1 MSDTTRLAAGTP
13 RAAAPADAPPPAGD
27 IPPGDPPG
35 DPSPPTAG
43 YSPPRRPP
51 LGHRVRI
58 LRRLTV
64 QAWFLLAVSVLCVM
78 TLVAGGVA
86 AAMLA
91 RTTDTGDH
99 LIDEVSPA
107 RTQAF
112 RLQAALLDQETGVR
126 GYQLTKDEDLLE
138 PYRRGLADETA
149 ARERLA
155 GLVAGLERPEADL
168 RAVDRAAREWRTEY
182 ADPALAGAASGE
194 ALSVTGAKD
203 AFDRVRAALDAQQEH
218 LGQEQRL
225 ARTAFA
231 DARSDRD
238 RALIAA
244 LVAFLLT
251 GVAITVLVHFT
262 VVRPLDTVRTASR
275 RVAGGDFDHV
285 IPAHG
290 PADLRTLAEAVDG
303 MRLRVVNELATS
315 RGNEAELAR
324 QAAELDA
331 AAVELRRSNS
341 ELEQFAYVASHDLQ
355 EPLRK
360 VASFCQLLEKRYGD
374 QLDDRAT
381 QYIGFAVD
389 GAKRMQVLIN
399 DLLTFSR
406 VGRVQDAQEPVAL
419 DAALDRAVRNL
430 SVTIEETGAVVERP
444 AELPEIVGDPTLL
457 TMLWQ
462 NLVGNAVK
470 FRRPDRAPHIA
481 ITVDREEGADS
492 WTFTVTDNGIGIAEE
507 FTEKVFVIFQRLHAR
522 DAYAGTGIGL
532 SLCKKVVEHSGGAIW
547 IDPSHTD
554 GARIVFTLP
563 AEPQLSL
570 PEPEPEPKSSPEPG
584 STPAVTTEGSTE

>member
-1 MSDTTRLAAGTP
+1 
-13 RAAAPADAPPPAGD
+13 
-27 IPPGDPPG
+27 
-35 DPSPPTAG
+35 
-43 YSPPRRPP
+43 
-51 LGHRVRI
+51 
-58 LRRLTV
+58 
-64 QAWFLLAVSVLCVM
+64 M
-78 TLVAGGVA
+78 TLVAGGAA

-91 RTTDTGDH
+91 RATDTGDH

-126 GYQLTKDEDLLE
+126 GYLLTKDEDVLE
-138 PYRRGLADETA
+138 PYRRGLADEA
-149 ARERLA
+149 VARERLRNLVD
-155 GLVAGLERPEADL
+155 GLDRPVADL
-168 RAVDRAAREWRTEY
+168 RAVDRAAREWRTEF
-182 ADPALAGAASGE
+182 ADPALAGRGSDGGSDEVA
-194 ALSVTGAKD
+194 SVTEAKQ
-203 AFDRVRAALDAQQEH
+203 AFDRVRAALDAQQAH
-218 LGQEQRL
+218 LGDEQRK

-231 DARSDRD
+231 EARSDRD
-238 RALIAA
+238 RALVAA

-262 VVRPLDTVRTASR
+262 VVRPLDTVRAASR
-275 RVAGGDFDHV
+275 RVAGGDFDHA

-290 PADLRTLAEAVDG
+290 PADLRTLAEAVEG
-303 MRLRVVNELATS
+303 MRLRVVSELATS
-315 RGNEAELAR
+315 RSDQAELAR
-324 QAAELDA
+324 QAADLDA
-331 AAVELRRSNS
+331 AAVELRRSNA

-406 VGRVQDAQEPVAL
+406 VGRVQDAQEEVAL
-419 DAALDRAVRNL
+419 DAALDRALRNV
-430 SVTIEETGAVVERP
+430 SVSIEETGAVVERP
-444 AELPEIVGDPTLL
+444 AELPEVMGDPTLL

-470 FRRPDRAPHIA
+470 FRHPDRAPHITVA
-481 ITVDREEGADS
+481 VDREEGADS
-492 WTFTVTDNGIGIAEE
+492 WTFSVTDNGIGIPEE
-507 FTEKVFVIFQRLHAR
+507 FAEKVFIIFQRLHAR

-532 SLCKKVVEHSGGAIW
+532 SLCKKVVEHSGGHIW
-547 IDPSHTD
+547 IDTAHTG
-554 GARIVFTLP
+554 GARIAFTLP
-563 AEPQLSL
+563 AQP
-570 PEPEPEPKSSPEPG
+570 P
-584 STPAVTTEGSTE
+584 PAVEPPSPATATTEGSTA

>member
-1 MSDTTRLAAGTP
+1 MSQSTRLPAATP
-13 RAAAPADAPPPAGD
+13 PPAEEGAPPPGD
-27 IPPGDPPG
+27 VAP
-35 DPSPPTAG
+35 PSPPPSSAT
-43 YSPPRRPP
+43 PPPP
-51 LGHRVRI
+51 FGHRVRI

-64 QAWFLLAVSVLCVM
+64 QGWFLLAVAALCVM

-126 GYQLTKDEDLLE
+126 GYLLTKDEDVLE
-138 PYRRGLADETA
+138 PYRRGMADEA
-149 ARERLA
+149 VARERLRELVD
-155 GLVAGLERPEADL
+155 GLDRPVADL
-168 RAVDRAAREWRTEY
+168 RAVDRAAREWRADF
-182 ADPALAGAASGE
+182 ADPALAGEDIAGGGDEVA
-194 ALSVTGAKD
+194 SVTGAKL
-203 AFDRVRAALDAQQEH
+203 AFDRVRAALDAQQAH
-218 LGQEQRL
+218 LGDEQRK
-225 ARTAFA
+225 ARAAFA

-238 RALIAA
+238 RALVAA

-262 VVRPLDTVRTASR
+262 VVRPLDTVRAASR
-275 RVAGGDFDHV
+275 RVAGGDFDHA

-290 PADLRTLAEAVDG
+290 PADLRTLAETVEG
-303 MRLRVVNELATS
+303 MRLRVVSELATS
-315 RGNEAELAR
+315 RSDQAELAR

-331 AAVELRRSNS
+331 AAVELRRSNA

-406 VGRVQDAQEPVAL
+406 VGRVQDAQEEVAL
-419 DAALDRAVRNL
+419 DAALDRALRNV
-430 SVTIEETGAVVERP
+430 SVSIEETGAVVERP
-444 AELPEIVGDPTLL
+444 AELPEVMGDPTLL

-462 NLVGNAVK
+462 NLLGNAVK
-470 FRRPDRAPHIA
+470 FRHPDRAPHITVA
-481 ITVDREEGADS
+481 VDRAEGADS
-492 WTFTVTDNGIGIAEE
+492 WTFSVTDNGIGIPEE
-507 FTEKVFVIFQRLHAR
+507 FAEKVFIIFQRLHAR

-532 SLCKKVVEHSGGAIW
+532 SLCKKVVEHSGGHIW
-547 IDPSHTD
+547 IDTAHTG
-554 GARIVFTLP
+554 GARIAFTLP
-563 AEPQLSL
+563 AQQPPPAAEP
-570 PEPEPEPKSSPEPG
+570 PP
-584 STPAVTTEGSTE
+584 PATAEITATTATTEGSTA

>member
-1 MSDTTRLAAGTP
+1 MSETARPSAGEP
-13 RAAAPADAPPPAGD
+13 EPPP
-27 IPPGDPPG
+27 P
-35 DPSPPTAG
+35 
-43 YSPPRRPP
+43 RPP
-51 LGHRVRI
+51 FGHRVRI

-64 QAWFLLAVSVLCVM
+64 QGWFLLAVAALCLM
-78 TLVAGGVA
+78 TLGAGSVA
-86 AAMLA
+86 AATLA
-91 RTTDTGDH
+91 RTTETGDH

-138 PYRRGLADETA
+138 PYRRGLIDESA
-149 ARERLA
+149 ARARL
-155 GLVAGLERPEADL
+155 GDLVEELDRPVADL
-168 RAVDRAAREWRTEY
+168 RAVDRAAREWRTGF
-182 ADPALAGAASGE
+182 ADPALAGASGDDAASV
-194 ALSVTGAKD
+194 AGAKQ
-203 AFDRVRAALDAQQEH
+203 AFDRVRAALNAQQEH
-218 LGQEQRL
+218 LGQEQRA
-225 ARTAFA
+225 ARAAFA
-231 DARSDRD
+231 DARTDRD

-244 LVAFLLT
+244 LVAVLLT

-275 RVAGGDFDHV
+275 RVAGGDFDHA

-290 PADLRTLAEAVDG
+290 PADLRTLAAAVEG
-303 MRLRVVNELATS
+303 MRLRVVSELATS
-315 RGNEAELAR
+315 RRDEAELAR

-331 AAVELRRSNS
+331 SAVELRRSNG

-374 QLDDRAT
+374 QLDDRAA

-399 DLLTFSR
+399 DLLAFSR

-419 DAALDRAVRNL
+419 DAALDRALRNL
-430 SVTIEETGAVVERP
+430 SVTIEETGAVLERP
-444 AELPEIVGDPTLL
+444 ADLPEVVGDPTLL

-470 FRRPDRAPHIA
+470 FRRPDRDPRVA
-481 ITVDREEGADS
+481 ITVDRETAPGF

-507 FTEKVFVIFQRLHAR
+507 FAEKVFVIFQRLHAR

-532 SLCKKVVEHSGGAIW
+532 SLCKKVVEHSGGRIW
-547 IDPSHTD
+547 IDTAHTD
-554 GARIVFTLP
+554 GTRIAFTLP
-563 AEPQLSL
+563 VPEAPEAAEVA
-570 PEPEPEPKSSPEPG
+570 ETAE
-584 STPAVTTEGSTE
+584 AVETVGTTTEGSTV